1 MRLDHLSYA
10 AGPDGARA
18 AAGELGRLLGSSS
31 STAGS
36 TPGSAPGTSRS
47 RWPADGTSRW
57 SSAGSSGGGQGGVG
71 QVVRARSAEGGGWL
85 GWVVAI
91 EDITEVE
98 TRMVGRRSR
107 GTGTSRTGR
116 CWSGGSG
123 VRGLQSDPQ
132 LPFFVQWRSDA
143 AIHPSVGGG
152 QVDLLAVEIAGSQTR
167 VEDWLGG
174 SANHA
179 LADIPIDGVAPR
191 GQPGL
196 IAATFGTPTGSY
208 GSSEPRS
215 PPDRPGF
222 RPRTAAPSRRSP
234 GQLAHRQGGAPG
246 GCRMPEPKPTGSRD
260 ALGALA

>member
-18 AAGELGRLLGSSS
+18 AAGELGRLLGSEFVDGGFHPRFG
-31 STAGS
+31 TRNFTLALAG
-36 TPGSAPGTSRS
+36 GRYVEVVEVLDH
-47 RWPADGTSRW
+47 PAADK
-57 SSAGSSGGGQGGVG
+57 AVFG

-98 TRMVGRRSR
+98 TRIGRQAIEGHRHLPD
-107 GTGTSRTGR
+107 GTLLEWRQL
-116 CWSGGSG
+116 G

-152 QVDLLAVEIAGSQTR
+152 RVDLLAVEIAGSQTR

-174 SANHA
+174 SARHA
-179 LADIPIDGVAPR
+179 LADIPIEWVAPR

-196 IAATFGTPTGSY
+196 IAATFGTPNGVV
-208 GSSEPRS
+208 RV
-215 PPDRPGF
+215 
-222 RPRTAAPSRRSP
+222 
-234 GQLAHRQGGAPG
+234 
-246 GCRMPEPKPTGSRD
+246 
-260 ALGALA
+260 

>member
-18 AAGELGRLLGSSS
+18 AAGELGRLLGSAFVDGGFHPRFG
-31 STAGS
+31 TRNFTLPLAG
-36 TPGSAPGTSRS
+36 GRYVEVVEVLDH
-47 RWPADGTSRW
+47 PAADK
-57 SSAGSSGGGQGGVG
+57 AVFG

-91 EDITEVE
+91 EDMAEVE
-98 TRMVGRRSR
+98 TRIGRQAIEGHRHLPD
-107 GTGTSRTGR
+107 GTLLEWRQL
-116 CWSGGSG
+116 G

-152 QVDLLAVEIAGSQTR
+152 RVDLLAVEIAGSQHR

-174 SANHA
+174 SATHA
-179 LADIPIDGVAPR
+179 LADIPIEWVAPR

-196 IAATFGTPTGSY
+196 IAATFGTPNGVV
-208 GSSEPRS
+208 RI
-215 PPDRPGF
+215 
-222 RPRTAAPSRRSP
+222 
-234 GQLAHRQGGAPG
+234 
-246 GCRMPEPKPTGSRD
+246 
-260 ALGALA
+260 